1 MPLRPKTTAYEEIR
15 VIDVWKAAMKMKTC
29 ATVLTH
35 EERRAGEDD
44 FWYRHKRCLMTT
56 LCRHPCSPPV
66 PITLC
71 HSLVS
76 PCLVSP
82 SLFVSSRGPWLVHSS
97 KPLIPVC
104 YRLVRMAQ
112 RLSDERPGLIPSG
125 CDGPLRFVPPFP
137 RPSLPCRRPRRPSMA
152 CGARS
157 ERGGGGPDPG
167 GRRARGGGRLGGE
180 GAE

>member
-104 YRLVRMAQ
+104 YRLVAMVQRRVGPSSRSDTVWLRWPICCRHRRLICCPKELARDFNTLIEERVDDGRFNGR
-112 RLSDERPGLIPSG
+112 RLSQTSTCLT
-125 CDGPLRFVPPFP
+125 
-137 RPSLPCRRPRRPSMA
+137 
-152 CGARS
+152 
-157 ERGGGGPDPG
+157 
-167 GRRARGGGRLGGE
+167 
-180 GAE
+180 